1 LVEEMLE
8 AGAFGAL
15 GASALLL
22 GAVLTYWLRP
32 TRVVIGCVMAFGAGT
47 LISAVTFELVLD
59 ILEMDRP
66 LQLAIGLSLGALAFF
81 AGDVWIDAHG
91 GAHRKRST
99 GEQASGS
106 PLAIV
111 LGTLL
116 DGVPESFILG
126 LTVVTGGGVS
136 LAFLA
141 AVFLSNLPESMAA
154 SYGLDMAGWKRST
167 ALWMWAALVA
177 LSAASAV
184 VGFAVFSAMPT
195 LGGALVQAFAAGALL
210 TMLADTM
217 MPEAFEF
224 SGKAVGLF
232 TVLGF
237 GVAIAISS
245 LE

>member
-1 LVEEMLE
+1 MLE

-15 GASALLL
+15 GASALLV
-22 GAVLTYWLRP
+22 GAGLTYWLRP
-32 TRVVIGCVMAFGAGT
+32 SRVVIGCVMAFGAGT
-47 LISAVTFELVLD
+47 LISAIAFELVLD
-59 ILEMDRP
+59 TLEMGRP
-66 LQLAIGLSLGALAFF
+66 VQLAVGLSLGALAFF
-81 AGDVWIDAHG
+81 AGDSWIDSRG
-91 GAHRKRST
+91 GADRKRST

-106 PLAIV
+106 SLAIV

-126 LTVVTGGGVS
+126 LTVATGGGVS
-136 LAFLA
+136 VAFLA

-154 SYGLDMAGWKRST
+154 SYGLDKAGWKRSN
-167 ALWMWAALVA
+167 AIWMWTALVA
-177 LSAASAV
+177 LSTVSAAL
-184 VGFAVFSAMPT
+184 GFAVFSAMPT
-195 LGGALVQAFAAGALL
+195 LEAALVQAFAAGALL

>member
-1 LVEEMLE
+1 MLE
-8 AGAFGAL
+8 ATAFGVL
-15 GASALLL
+15 GSSALLV
-22 GAVLTYWLRP
+22 GAGLTYWLRP
-32 TRVVIGCVMAFGAGT
+32 SRVVIGCVMAFGAGT
-47 LISAVTFELVLD
+47 LISAVAFELVQD
-59 ILEMDRP
+59 IVEMDRP
-66 LQLAIGLSLGALAFF
+66 VQLAIGLSLGALAFF
-81 AGDVWIDAHG
+81 AGDLWIDSRG
-91 GAHRKRST
+91 GAARKRST
-99 GEQASGS
+99 GEQANGS

-154 SYGLDMAGWKRST
+154 SYGLEKAGWKRSNT
-167 ALWMWAALVA
+167 VWMWTALVA
-177 LSAASAV
+177 LSAGSAAL
-184 VGFAVFSAMPT
+184 GFAIFSAMPT
-195 LGGALVQAFAAGALL
+195 LEGAVVQAFAAGALL

-237 GVAIAISS
+237 GVAIAISG